1 MKERIY
7 KQIREIINKFIK
19 KDYWNEFSSA
29 DIFYFDDSKKKK
41 TMITFIDSFFG
52 EAYGIQFFIN
62 KDGFNYVHDILTC
75 QNPDMIS
82 IGDCDSI
89 CAVLSSKEDL
99 TPTDIKFLKS
109 CNARIKEENNL
120 LIYRFKK
127 GYAQRLANLEE
138 LNMVLSRLD
147 YLGCIIANEYVD
159 IKAAFENGYL
169 AIAYVDLEKYLYHIS
184 YHPLP
189 FLESNP
195 RVKPINENFVN
206 EYKDSTFIND
216 ECYLFTS
223 YLPIIVKETGVR
235 PILLY
240 FYYADSGKTFLKFII
255 DEPKTYYDYIFG
267 ILDDVFIKVGKP
279 TKMIFNN
286 RDFYYF
292 TKKTL
297 SSLQIEC
304 VKTDNNEYV
313 DENISNVI
321 SRVFEKTGDDVI
333 EKESAALLL
342 IETLTNVIN
351 EIESYDTEDD
361 EKNDNDNLVS

>member
-1 MKERIY
+1 MKEKVY
-7 KQIREIINKFIK
+7 KDIRDIINRFIK

-29 DIFYFDDSKKKK
+29 DIFYFTDNKNKK

-52 EAYGIQFFIN
+52 ESYGIQFFIN

-75 QNPDMIS
+75 KNPDMIS

-89 CAVLSSKEDL
+89 CAVLMSKEEL
-99 TPTDIKFLKS
+99 SKQDIEFLKS
-109 CNARIKEENNL
+109 CNARVKEENNL

-127 GYAQRLANLEE
+127 GYAQRIANFEE
-138 LNMVLSRLD
+138 LKNVFTILEYLSS
-147 YLGCIIANEYVD
+147 IIANEYND
-159 IKAAFENGYL
+159 ITLAFSNGL
-169 AIAYVDLEKYLYHIS
+169 SAVAYVDLNEFIYHIA

-189 FLESNP
+189 YLESNP
-195 RVKPINENFVN
+195 RLKPINLNFVN
-206 EYKDSTFIND
+206 EYKESNFINED
-216 ECYLFTS
+216 CYLFTS

-240 FYYADSGKTFLKFII
+240 FYFANSGKTFLKFII

-267 ILDDVFIKVGKP
+267 ILDDVFINVGKP
-279 TKMIFNN
+279 TKIIFNN

-297 SSLQIEC
+297 SKLQIEC
-304 VKTDNNEYV
+304 EKTDNNDYV

-351 EIESYDTEDD
+351 ELDSYESEE
-361 EKNDNDNLVS
+361 EKDNNDNLVS